1 MKRFHA
7 NVGARNTALEKA
19 PEVLNPISMNLAIYV
34 LLRMVDDFM
43 CVLILQR
50 FVGIV
55 FVAVKKRVKSD
66 VFVNVFS
73 QGRGLTIGDDL
84 GAYMSSAF
92 NHSKHDGL
100 GTDSAPRTCEAARLN
115 VLVHVPSFP
124 ADEGLVH
131 FDFAPELGTKEVI
144 LQSEPDAMKHEPCS
158 LLGNFQIASNLVAT
172 DAVLAVGQHPSCCH
186 PLIKADG
193 RIFIDSTD
201 LNGELPL
208 RMVSA
213 ALPHAAFRVE
223 LNLVRSA
230 RRADN
235 ALGPAAYRK
244 VVNAVVQVGKV
255 KERFLEA
262 FRFAAHN
269 VLHEPRLA

>member
-84 GAYMSSAF
+84 GAYVLRVQPFQARWSWHRF
-92 NHSKHDGL
+92 R
-100 GTDSAPRTCEAARLN
+100 APDLR
-115 VLVHVPSFP
+115 
-124 ADEGLVH
+124 GG
-131 FDFAPELGTKEVI
+131 AP
-144 LQSEPDAMKHEPCS
+144 
-158 LLGNFQIASNLVAT
+158 
-172 DAVLAVGQHPSCCH
+172 
-186 PLIKADG
+186 
-193 RIFIDSTD
+193 
-201 LNGELPL
+201 
-208 RMVSA
+208 
-213 ALPHAAFRVE
+213 
-223 LNLVRSA
+223 
-230 RRADN
+230 
-235 ALGPAAYRK
+235 
-244 VVNAVVQVGKV
+244 
-255 KERFLEA
+255 
-262 FRFAAHN
+262 
-269 VLHEPRLA
+269 